1 MKNCFS
7 SALQA
12 ARSRSVCLFAL
23 LLWIVHFGA
32 INLRAEEPRAV
43 NFDGD
48 RAYRHLVEICK
59 IGSRISGS
67 PGMARQQKMIV
78 DHFEKLGATVTD
90 QGFDVAH
97 PLTGNPVRMNNLI
110 VSWDPKAEKRILL
123 CCHYDTRPFPD
134 RDRLNPRGIFY
145 GANDGASGVALFMEM
160 AESIKEIKIP
170 YGYGVDMVFFDGEEL
185 IYKQGV
191 NQYLGKYFLGSEYFS
206 TDYKN
211 NPPKHKYVYGVL
223 VDMIAGRNLKL
234 YYEIN
239 SLELAPEVTK
249 SVWDAAKELKEK
261 AFIAKEKHEVQD
273 DHLPLNKIAKIPTC
287 DLIDFDYPHW
297 HTQGDVPRNCSG
309 ASLERVGRVLLYW
322 LQHPPKVE

>member
-1 MKNCFS
+1 MKDRLVVSTQFHP
-7 SALQA
+7 
-12 ARSRSVCLFAL
+12 SRWVCLIAL
-23 LLWIVHFGA
+23 MIGISASCA
-32 INLRAEEPRAV
+32 IRLSAEESPKLE
-43 NFDGD
+43 FDGD
-48 RAYRHLVEICK
+48 RAYQHLVDICK
-59 IGSRISGS
+59 IGARISGS
-67 PGMARQQKMIV
+67 PGMTRQQKMIV
-78 DHFEKLGATVTD
+78 DHFEKLGATVTY
-90 QGFDVAH
+90 QSFDVAH

-110 VSWDPKAEKRILL
+110 VSWDPKAEQRILL

-134 RDRLNPRGIFY
+134 RDRFNPRGIFY

-160 AESIKEIKIP
+160 GESIKKLKIP

-185 IYKQGV
+185 VYRQGDD
-191 NQYLGKYFLGSEYFS
+191 YFLGSKYFS
-206 TDYKN
+206 SDYKN

-239 SLELAPEVTK
+239 SLKHAPEVTK
-249 SVWDAAKELKEK
+249 SVWAAAEELKEK
-261 AFIAKEKHEVQD
+261 AFISKPKHEVLD
-273 DHLPLNKIAKIPTC
+273 DHLPLNEIAKIPTC

-322 LQHPPKVE
+322 LQNPLKVE